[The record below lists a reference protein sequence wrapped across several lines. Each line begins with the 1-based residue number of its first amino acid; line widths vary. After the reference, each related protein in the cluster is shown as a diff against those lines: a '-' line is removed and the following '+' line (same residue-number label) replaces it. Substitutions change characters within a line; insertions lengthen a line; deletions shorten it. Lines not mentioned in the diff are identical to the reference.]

1 MYLTNEQI
9 DVKISMSK
17 REKAILN
24 TRKETTMKKN
34 IFTIVFCMAGS
45 AAICWLC
52 DWRTKVVAWML
63 IFWVVIAVG
72 VAGAT
77 LSEQIRAKKNNRR

>member
-1 MYLTNEQI
+1 MN
-9 DVKISMSK
+9 
-17 REKAILN
+17 
-24 TRKETTMKKN
+24 KN
-34 IFTIVFCMAGS
+34 ILTSIFCIAAS

-52 DWRTKVVAWML
+52 NWRTKVVAWML

-77 LSEQIRAKKNNRR
+77 LSERIENRKAMRKEDDKWKQMN

>member
-1 MYLTNEQI
+1 MNKSILTI
-9 DVKISMSK
+9 I
-17 REKAILN
+17 
-24 TRKETTMKKN
+24 
-34 IFTIVFCMAGS
+34 FCMAAS

-52 DWRTKVVAWML
+52 DWRTKVIAWML

-77 LSEQIRAKKNNRR
+77 LSDYIEDRKRMIKEADDE